1 MGAQGKVR
9 RLVYAIASS
18 VLALPCAH
26 GCSSDVCDHKDA
38 QNCRNRRCTVVA
50 SGEWW
55 TPNHA
60 LVQVSRPLAA
70 WRVRRPVVGVL
81 PEWLQFEWGGCVVAV
96 GCVFSLWSRCAWQLP
111 FRCINLVFCALAYR
125 SECAFR
131 RVIRLLCMVW
141 MPRLTPP

>member
-26 GCSSDVCDHKDA
+26 GRSSDVCDHKDA

-81 PEWLQFEWGGCVVAV
+81 PVLSQLVVFFLFGAAAPGSCHSDASISSFVPLHTGRSAPFAV
-96 GCVFSLWSRCAWQLP
+96 SSACCAWCGCP
-111 FRCINLVFCALAYR
+111 A
-125 SECAFR
+125 
-131 RVIRLLCMVW
+131 
-141 MPRLTPP
+141 